1 MSTITNYEAMFFA
14 DTKTGHLLHILGTAL
29 AGQVLTQELAP
40 ANPHIIEMYGH
51 LVIQVIVAAVTI
63 WATIRKAMQRPE
75 AVVKLSAA
83 GLGSGVGDSTGA
95 AASSPAEPAAE
106 VGKG

>member
-1 MSTITNYEAMFFA
+1 MFFA

-40 ANPHIIEMYGH
+40 TNPHVIEMYGH

-63 WATIRKAMQRPE
+63 WATVRKAMQRPE
-75 AVVKLSAA
+75 AVVKLPASGLPAVVRESSA
-83 GLGSGVGDSTGA
+83 V
-95 AASSPAEPAAE
+95 ASSPAGPVADAD
-106 VGKG
+106 KG

>member
-1 MSTITNYEAMFFA
+1 MIITNYEAMFFA

-40 ANPHIIEMYGH
+40 ANPHAIELYGH

-75 AVVKLSAA
+75 AVVKLPASGPPPATGESAA
-83 GLGSGVGDSTGA
+83 AVAPSPTEPSVGARKS
-95 AASSPAEPAAE
+95 
-106 VGKG
+106 

>member
-1 MSTITNYEAMFFA
+1 MLFA

-40 ANPHIIEMYGH
+40 ANPHVIEMYGH

-75 AVVKLSAA
+75 AVVKLPAS
-83 GLGSGVGDSTGA
+83 GLPAGVGDSLPA
-95 AASSPAEPAAE
+95 AAPSPAEPPVEA
-106 VGKG
+106 GKS

>member
-1 MSTITNYEAMFFA
+1 MFFA

-40 ANPHIIEMYGH
+40 ANPHTIEMYGH

-63 WATIRKAMQRPE
+63 WATIRKAMQQPE
-75 AVVKLSAA
+75 AVVKLPAVVPPA
-83 GLGSGVGDSTGA
+83 
-95 AASSPAEPAAE
+95 PAEPPSGVE
-106 VGKG
+106 KS

>member
-1 MSTITNYEAMFFA
+1 MLFA

-40 ANPHIIEMYGH
+40 ANPHAIELYGH

-63 WATIRKAMQRPE
+63 WATIRKTMQRPE
-75 AVVKLSAA
+75 AVFKLPASGLPVAA
-83 GLGSGVGDSTGA
+83 G
-95 AASSPAEPAAE
+95 ASSPAAAASPAEPTAD
-106 VGKG
+106 VGKS

>member
-1 MSTITNYEAMFFA
+1 MPPTINYESMFFA

-40 ANPHIIEMYGH
+40 ASPHAIEMYGH

-63 WATIRKAMQRPE
+63 WATIRKALQRPE
-75 AVVKLSAA
+75 AVVRVPVPVLPSARGDGVQAVSASADPATDA
-83 GLGSGVGDSTGA
+83 GKS
-95 AASSPAEPAAE
+95 
-106 VGKG
+106 

>member
-1 MSTITNYEAMFFA
+1 MIFA
-14 DTKTGHLLHILGTAL
+14 DTKTGHLLHILSTAL

-75 AVVKLSAA
+75 AVVKQPMVAASA
-83 GLGSGVGDSTGA
+83 GLGD
-95 AASSPAEPAAE
+95 AASTKGGAHAGPAAGAE
-106 VGKG
+106 KN

>member
-1 MSTITNYEAMFFA
+1 MFFA

-75 AVVKLSAA
+75 AVVKLPAS
-83 GLGSGVGDSTGA
+83 GLGSGVGDSMGA
-95 AASSPAEPAAE
+95 AASSPAEPSAE
-106 VGKG
+106 AGKG

>member
-1 MSTITNYEAMFFA
+1 MSLTTNSKTMFFA

-40 ANPHIIEMYGH
+40 ANPHVIEMYGH

-75 AVVKLSAA
+75 AVVKLPAA
-83 GLGSGVGDSTGA
+83 GLPSAVGESSATTA
-95 AASSPAEPAAE
+95 SPAEPSTEA
-106 VGKG
+106 GKG

>member
-1 MSTITNYEAMFFA
+1 MIFA

-40 ANPHIIEMYGH
+40 ANPHTIEMYGH

-75 AVVKLSAA
+75 MKLLSLPKTFAKRRP
-83 GLGSGVGDSTGA
+83 VGRRFFARRG
-95 AASSPAEPAAE
+95 
-106 VGKG
+106 